1 MTTEKMN
8 SKAIKI
14 MSFFHSPQSFF
25 NILHRRKRKGLKRDL
40 EKTLESPLDC
50 KEI

>member
-14 MSFFHSPQSFF
+14 MSFFHSPQSLF

-40 EKTLESPLDC
+40 KTLESPLDC